1 MCQLTVV
8 ESMIFL
14 AFFSLP
20 MWQNVFE
27 EEKVEANEQKEGT
40 TGLAVRRDGCGDNE
54 TEFEFEE
61 AEALLVSGGVQEG
74 ES

>member
-1 MCQLTVV
+1 
-8 ESMIFL
+8 MIFL

-40 TGLAVRRDGCGDNE
+40 TGLAVRRDGCGDYE

-61 AEALLVSGGVQEG
+61 AEALLVWEVFRRVRVEVDWMFVCV
-74 ES
+74 